1 MKKLILDEFFVL
13 CICNNMFDY
22 DLRLTNTKYTLKRFV
37 YFETQTNLVYKYEIH
52 TSVIFNELE
61 FVFAKCFKS
70 KY

>member
-1 MKKLILDEFFVL
+1 MKKLTLEEFFVL
-13 CICNNMFDY
+13 CICNNKFDY
-22 DLRLTNTKYTLKRFV
+22 DFRLTNIKYTLKQFV
-37 YFETQTNLVYKYEIH
+37 YFETQTNFVYKYGIH